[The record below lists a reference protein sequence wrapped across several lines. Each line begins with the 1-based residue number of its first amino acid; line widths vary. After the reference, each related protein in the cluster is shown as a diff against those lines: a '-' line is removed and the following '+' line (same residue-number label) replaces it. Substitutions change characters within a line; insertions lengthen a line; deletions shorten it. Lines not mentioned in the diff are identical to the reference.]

1 MFYIRQVWV
10 EGFWTHRR
18 KLVMAPDPAPA
29 NARKYRG
36 SFSSVERWVARRM
49 MFWIS
54 EYDRKRE
61 AFSTIAPAKGAGKPW
76 NIAVR
81 HVRRKWE
88 GGANTI

>member
-1 MFYIRQVWV
+1 
-10 EGFWTHRR
+10 
-18 KLVMAPDPAPA
+18 
-29 NARKYRG
+29 
-36 SFSSVERWVARRM
+36 M